1 MSLKLDEIPSGMEC
15 FIDANIFIYHFTGI
29 SEECSRFL
37 RRCEEGSIE
46 GVTATNVVLEVL
58 HHLMMIEAVKRG
70 LVTPA
75 NALRKLQ
82 RSPETV
88 RELADYSSN
97 VEKIPQMG
105 IKILPFSWEIIM
117 ASQAI
122 RSRYGLMVNDSL
134 VVAIMKEKGIAA
146 LASND
151 GAFEKVEEIS
161 LYRPRDVPEGYSSSG
176 L

>member
-15 FIDANIFIYHFTGI
+15 FVDANIFIYHFTGI

-37 RRCEEGSIE
+37 KRCEEGSIE
-46 GVTATNVVLEVL
+46 GVTATNVMLEVL
-58 HHLMMIEAVKRG
+58 HRLMMVEAVKKG

-88 RELADYSSN
+88 RELVDYSSN
-97 VEKIPQMG
+97 AEKIPQMG